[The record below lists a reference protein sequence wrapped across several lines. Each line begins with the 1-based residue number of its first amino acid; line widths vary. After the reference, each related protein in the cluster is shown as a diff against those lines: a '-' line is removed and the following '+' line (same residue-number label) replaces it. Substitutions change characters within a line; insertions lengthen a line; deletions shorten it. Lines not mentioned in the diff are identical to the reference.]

1 MGVTKK
7 AKGSKPGAEPARCEK
22 CYRKPP
28 DVILSNR
35 RDLMICTRCLQREK
49 NHAIIKNLE
58 ELSDGKV
65 TLTKRRRELLSQAGR
80 ILAAVLPGDFVR
92 YGFDRFGDV
101 NARNESFSSDDFP
114 TILKRAAER
123 LSRSRERELAK
134 QVRAMIA
141 WYILAGKPRKGRP
154 SYGLAPIP
162 FWRISLAGIAQS
174 RDYLTGSWF
183 RVGIPEGTE
192 TKPGGLLI
200 IPCPC
205 CAAIDAEA
213 EARPVLLSHA
223 GEWTGRWDGPPNGK
237 YWPSPPVA
245 QYWTAYLGQC
255 NACSAILWGVTEP
268 TEARPKANSPAKP

>member
-35 RDLMICTRCLQREK
+35 RDLVICTRCLQRER

-58 ELSDGKV
+58 ELSNGKV
-65 TLTKRRRELLSQAGR
+65 
-80 ILAAVLPGDFVR
+80 
-92 YGFDRFGDV
+92 
-101 NARNESFSSDDFP
+101 
-114 TILKRAAER
+114 
-123 LSRSRERELAK
+123 
-134 QVRAMIA
+134 
-141 WYILAGKPRKGRP
+141 PRKGRP

-205 CAAIDAEA
+205 CAVIDTEA

-223 GEWTGRWDGPPNGK
+223 GEWTGRWDNTPNPP
-237 YWPSPPVA
+237 A

-268 TEARPKANSPAKP
+268 TEARPKANRKTKS